1 VSENDPR
8 ELADRLERE
17 TNDLS
22 GKSDDLQGKVREVS
36 QDWERKRAD
45 GEAPG
50 ALPDQGEMGARER
63 GEPVEETSVEGEE
76 EESHTSEASGEE
88 AEPSQ
93 DEGEH
98 EGSGET
104 EDREPGES
112 SDHQQDSD

>member
-1 VSENDPR
+1 VSENDPG

-22 GKSDDLQGKVREVS
+22 GKSDDLEGKVREVS

-45 GEAPG
+45 GAAPG

-63 GEPVEETSVEGEE
+63 GEHEGEHEEETSGEGEQA
-76 EESHTSEASGEE
+76 SEASAEE

-93 DEGEH
+93 DEEEH
-98 EGSGET
+98 EGSANSE
-104 EDREPGES
+104 ERDRDEGT
-112 SDHQQDSD
+112 D